1 MPDLLTIPDFS
12 RVHDWA
18 GVWAM
23 EPMAFLALRDAA
35 RLMNWPQHMAGPP
48 QKVQSSLEMI
58 PAKSGKNIAVVKA
71 TGTLMKSQSSMGGTS
86 TVQLRKD
93 IRQATNDPNVSGIM
107 LAIDSPGGTVAGTWE
122 LANDV
127 SAARKAK
134 PVYAWVDDLGASAA
148 YWMASQA
155 SAVYAG
161 NPTTKVGSIGT
172 FQAVY
177 DTSEA
182 ATKEG
187 VKVHLLSTGNLKGM
201 GVPGTPVTEDHV
213 AHLQTLVNEA
223 QTHFDTAVRKGRG
236 MTGSQ
241 LAAVR
246 SGGVFPA
253 SEAVN
258 LKLIDGIKSFDKTVE
273 ALAAA
278 R

>member
-1 MPDLLTIPDFS
+1 LRDLLEVPEFA
-12 RVHDWA
+12 RLHDWRWA
-18 GVWAM
+18 WAM
-23 EPMAFLALRDAA
+23 EPLAFLALRDAV
-35 RLMNWPQHMAGPP
+35 RLMDWRAHLAAAPP
-48 QKVQSSLEMI
+48 KVQSSLEMI
-58 PAKSGKNIAVVKA
+58 PAKSGKSIAVVKA
-71 TGTLMKSQSSMGGTS
+71 AGTLMKSQSSMGGTS

-93 IRQATNDPNVSGIM
+93 IRQAAADPNVSGIL

-127 SAARKAK
+127 GRARQAK
-134 PVYAWVDDLGASAA
+134 PVYAWVDDLAASAA
-148 YWMASQA
+148 YWAASQS

-161 NPTTKVGSIGT
+161 NPTAKVGSIGT

-177 DTSEA
+177 DTSDA

-187 VKVHLLSTGNLKGM
+187 VKVHLISTGPLKGL
-201 GVPGTPVTEDHV
+201 GVPGTAVTDDHLT
-213 AHLQTLVNEA
+213 HLQTLVNEA
-223 QTHFDTAVRKGRG
+223 QTHFDAAVRKGRG
-236 MTGSQ
+236 MTATQ

-253 SEAVN
+253 AEAAD